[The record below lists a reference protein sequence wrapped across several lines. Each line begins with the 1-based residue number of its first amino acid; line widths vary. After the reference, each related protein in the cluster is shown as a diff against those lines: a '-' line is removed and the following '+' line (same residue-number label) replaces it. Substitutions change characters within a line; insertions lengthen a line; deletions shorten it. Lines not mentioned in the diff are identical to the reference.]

1 MLTTKLKIR
10 IYGDPCL
17 RKKSKPVKK
26 VGPGE
31 RLLIASMIETMHESK
46 GIGLAAPQVGV
57 NEQIMVVDVGEGPIV
72 MVNPQIFRKHGS
84 MVMEEGCL
92 SIPGVAVKV
101 RRPQKITVQYLDQDN
116 KPVERSCDNLLA
128 RVVLHETD
136 HLKGKLIID
145 YASLR
150 NRIKM
155 RPQLEELRRINREN
169 KS

>member
-1 MLTTKLKIR
+1 VITTKLKIR

-17 RKKSKPVKK
+17 RKKSKSVKK
-26 VGPGE
+26 VGPVE
-31 RLLIASMIETMHESK
+31 RLLIAFMVETMCESK

-72 MVNPQIFRKHGS
+72 MVNPQIFRKRGS
-84 MVMEEGCL
+84 AVMEEGCL
-92 SIPGVAVKV
+92 SIPGIAVKV
-101 RRPQKITVQYLDQDN
+101 RRPSKIIVKYIDQDN
-116 KPVERSCDNLLA
+116 KAVERSCDDLLA
-128 RVVLHETD
+128 RVVQHETD

-155 RPQLEELRRINREN
+155 RPQLAELRRISKES
-169 KS
+169 KP